1 MKHILIYMMVLVGLL
16 LTSCDIETSN
26 NGDLDGFWQLQS
38 VDTLSNKASA
48 DMKSQGVYWGVQK
61 DLVEVRKYKGDSYN
75 VYFKFDYSG
84 NSLRLYSPYKDDR
97 DEQDKAITDIT
108 LLRPLGVNALDESFT
123 IEQLDDKLV
132 MSSSS
137 LRLHFRRY

>member
-1 MKHILIYMMVLVGLL
+1 MKHILIYMIVLVGLL

-38 VDTLSNKASA
+38 VDTLSNNVSV
-48 DMKSQGVYWGVQK
+48 DMKSQGVFWGVQK

-75 VYFKFDYSG
+75 VYFKFDYNG

-97 DEQDKAITDIT
+97 DEQDKVITDII

-132 MSSSS
+132 ISSSS

>member
-1 MKHILIYMMVLVGLL
+1 MKHILIYMIVLVGLL

-38 VDTLSNKASA
+38 VDTLSNNVSV
-48 DMKSQGVYWGVQK
+48 DMKSQGVFWGVQK
-61 DLVEVRKYKGDSYN
+61 DLVEVRKYKGYSYN
-75 VYFKFDYSG
+75 VYFKFDYNG

-97 DEQDKAITDIT
+97 DEQDKVITDII

-132 MSSSS
+132 ISSSS